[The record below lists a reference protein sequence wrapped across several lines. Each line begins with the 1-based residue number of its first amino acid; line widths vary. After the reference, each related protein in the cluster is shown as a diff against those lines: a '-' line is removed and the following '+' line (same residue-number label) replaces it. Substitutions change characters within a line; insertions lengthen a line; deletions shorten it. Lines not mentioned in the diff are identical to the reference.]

1 MPAIMRPAPT
11 TRPALPPPL
20 LSLLAPLTALL
31 ACALGCAG
39 EPPATCG
46 AIGRSVSCACP
57 GGIMGAQECG
67 PAGVWGA
74 CACPGSDGG
83 TDVPGLEVA
92 ADVAVADAAPAD
104 AGPDDS
110 EASPPPDVA
119 VTDAPPDAVSDA
131 PRSGEIVVAVSTY
144 PAARYR
150 AMYARC
156 AASGWGTAAG
166 PAATLEAGFVELDV
180 PDPLVRVV
188 RATVTPGPVG
198 SVEMEGE
205 RVTSGVRATLG
216 EPYPTGAG
224 PRLDFE
230 ARAAFR
236 TLGAVTVAVTGC
248 SVGP

>member
-1 MPAIMRPAPT
+1 MLR
-11 TRPALPPPL
+11 ALL
-20 LSLLAPLTALL
+20 LLLVTCSAL
-31 ACALGCAG
+31 ACAPSGVIVVIAEAG
-39 EPPATCG
+39 APEAGPPAD
-46 AIGRSVSCACP
+46 AAPDVVS
-57 GGIMGAQECG
+57 
-67 PAGVWGA
+67 
-74 CACPGSDGG
+74 D
-83 TDVPGLEVA
+83 A
-92 ADVAVADAAPAD
+92 AVDVAVAGAAPAD
-104 AGPDDS
+104 AGPDAS
-110 EASPPPDVA
+110 EAPPPPDVA
-119 VTDAPPDAVSDA
+119 VGDAAPDVVSDA
-131 PRSGEIVVAVSTY
+131 PRSGELVVRVSTY

-150 AMYARC
+150 VTTARC

-236 TLGAVTVAVTGC
+236 TLGAVAVTVTGC
-248 SVGP
+248 SVGG